1 MYFSSDS
8 EEECDLESTAGG
20 EGEASGASSIGGS
33 DSGSS
38 SDSDARD
45 EESDYEDENKSC
57 FSNGEVAR
65 GKSVKK
71 QARAKTSKT
80 IEVRQAGAGV
90 SRRCCSRSNSVDAGD
105 LPEEK
110 STGAHPSQ
118 TRHVSK
124 CRLHN
129 IFAS

>member
-8 EEECDLESTAGG
+8 DEECHLKSTAGG
-20 EGEASGASSIGGS
+20 EDEASGASSIGGGS

-45 EESDYEDENKSC
+45 EESDFEDENKSC
-57 FSNGEVAR
+57 FSNGEVR

-80 IEVRQAGAGV
+80 IEVRQAGARGV
-90 SRRCCSRSNSVDAGD
+90 TP
-105 LPEEK
+105 L
-110 STGAHPSQ
+110 
-118 TRHVSK
+118 
-124 CRLHN
+124 L
-129 IFAS
+129 FAF